1 MDQQKSDSSDS
12 RRRLHKSRTDRIVD
26 GVCGGLAEYLGVDA
40 TVMRLL
46 LVAFS
51 ILSIGVGV
59 IFYVIAMIVIPT
71 EPLGLDPSGEHSERE
86 TRSAGGSTVTLVLG
100 VVIVIIGV
108 TLFFHYHDFLPFSFT
123 FHQFGRLA
131 LPIIFI
137 LIGGALLLG
146 KVKNESASEGVEGES
161 VNTGVE
167 KKRLTRSVRDK
178 KIAGVC
184 GGLAEYLEVDPTIVR
199 LAYVV
204 LAFASFGLALILY
217 VACAFVIPKEVS

>member
-1 MDQQKSDSSDS
+1 MDQQKSESNDSH
-12 RRRLHKSRTDRIVD
+12 RRLYKSRTDRIVD

-51 ILSIGVGV
+51 ILSVGAGV

-71 EPLGLDPSGEHSERE
+71 EPLKLDPSGGRLEQE

-100 VVIVIIGV
+100 IVIVIIGV
-108 TLFFHYHDFLPFSFT
+108 TLLFHYYDFLPFSFT
-123 FHQFGRLA
+123 FHQFGTLA

-146 KVKNESASEGVEGES
+146 KVKKESPSGGVEGES

-167 KKRLTRSVRDK
+167 KKRLARSVRDK

-199 LAYVV
+199 LACVV